1 MDIARI
7 ALTRHTCKA
16 YDPTRKIA
24 EAQVEQ
30 LKTLLRFAP
39 SSVNS
44 QPWHFFIAGSDAG
57 RARLI
62 KATSEG
68 PYAANGAK
76 VLNASH
82 VVVLCARTRLDDTYL
97 DALLAQEERDGRF
110 PTSDHKA
117 AQDKG
122 RRFYADLH
130 RVTQLDTG
138 AWMERQV
145 YLALGNLLLG
155 AATLGIDATPIEG
168 YDHAILDQELG
179 LPAAG
184 LKSLVMVAL
193 GYRSAEDFNAGLPKS
208 RLSAEVVFSDL

>member
-130 RVTQLDTG
+130 RVTQ
-138 AWMERQV
+138 
-145 YLALGNLLLG
+145 
-155 AATLGIDATPIEG
+155 
-168 YDHAILDQELG
+168 
-179 LPAAG
+179 
-184 LKSLVMVAL
+184 
-193 GYRSAEDFNAGLPKS
+193 
-208 RLSAEVVFSDL
+208 

>member
-57 RARLI
+57 KARLT

-145 YLALGNLLLG
+145 YLALSNLLLG

-208 RLSAEVVFSDL
+208 RLPADLVFSDL